1 MWLNEQQYRQYL
13 DFDYIAREMSKMPED
28 SVVIHNLDDIPKES
42 LNFFKDLANATSVSE
57 LADYSAKDIVEY
69 AGLML
74 DSIKIIQYICSYFQD
89 TSILGDQDKLIENIS
104 CRRLAA
110 KRRIL

>member
-1 MWLNEQQYRQYL
+1 MWLNEQRYRQYL
-13 DFDYIAREMSKMPED
+13 DFDYIAKEMSKMPED
-28 SVVIHNLDDIPKES
+28 GVVIHNLDDIPKES
-42 LNFFKDLANATSVSE
+42 LKFFRDLANATSVSE
-57 LADYSAKDIVEY
+57 LAEYSAKDIVDY

-74 DSIKIIQYICSYFQD
+74 DSIKIIQYIGSYFQD
-89 TSILGDQDKLIENIS
+89 DSILGDKDKLIKNIS